1 MQQPLALIPVHRK
14 EAGIL
19 APVAGREN
27 TFHRVG
33 VNTAEQGT
41 ILNNS
46 GFRPPYLRLQ
56 RPRYRDGGYYES
68 KCFSYVSPDL
78 ELIFMM

>member
-1 MQQPLALIPVHRK
+1 MQQPLALIPIHRK

-33 VNTAEQGT
+33 VNTAEQGA

-46 GFRPPYLRLQ
+46 GFRPPYFRLQ
-56 RPRYRDGGYYES
+56 RPRYREGGIMNQSVFHMYPL
-68 KCFSYVSPDL
+68 VWN
-78 ELIFMM
+78 